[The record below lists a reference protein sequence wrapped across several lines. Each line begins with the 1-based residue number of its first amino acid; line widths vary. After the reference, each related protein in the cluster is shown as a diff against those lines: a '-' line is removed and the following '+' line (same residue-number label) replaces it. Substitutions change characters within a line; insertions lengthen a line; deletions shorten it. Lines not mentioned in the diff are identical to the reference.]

1 MMVDILRLR
10 YLLSGLIWLTFHIE
24 AVHAQRFDA
33 PLISVKTNLIPAYAG
48 SLNAGVELV
57 LRRQITFD
65 DSMTSLFIP
74 VSYNPFTYENNKKI
88 RHLSFQPEFRFRIPA
103 PGGSVFTGVHG
114 LIASYNV
121 GGIEVPFNLAPDL
134 KEQRYQG
141 QLFGAGL
148 GAGYYLKLGRS
159 FGIEASLGAGY
170 VYMQHEVFRCES
182 CGYKLGDETRNYLG
196 LTRVALSIAYV
207 IK

>member
-1 MMVDILRLR
+1 MLILHVQEI
-10 YLLSGLIWLTFHIE
+10 Y
-24 AVHAQRFDA
+24 AQRFDA
-33 PLISVKTNLIPAYAG
+33 PLISVKSNLVPVYAG

-74 VSYNPFTYENNKKI
+74 VSYNPFTYKDNSKM
-88 RHLSFQPEFRFRIPA
+88 RHIAFQPEFRFRIPA
-103 PGGSVFTGVHG
+103 PAGSIYTGIHG
-114 LIASYNV
+114 LFASYNV
-121 GGIEVPFNLAPDL
+121 GGIDVPFNLAPSL

-159 FGIEASLGAGY
+159 FGMEASVGAGY

-182 CGYKLGDETRNYLG
+182 CGYKLGDETKSYLG
-196 LTRVALSIAYV
+196 LTRAAISIAYV